1 MFKFPHTL
9 SIISVIIIIMAI
21 LTYVLPAGKFERKY
35 DEKLERDLVVA
46 NTYKT
51 VEQNPQG
58 YTAVLT
64 SFLKGIM
71 QASEIIGYVLIVG
84 GVYGVVLRTN
94 ALNNGLMVLIKKLG
108 RKTQILIPILM
119 FLFAVGGTATGM
131 WEETLAFYA
140 IICTLMIVA
149 GFDSLTG
156 VAILVL
162 GAGTG
167 VLASTINPFATGIA
181 SSIAEISIKDG
192 MNYRILAWVIMVFT
206 SVAYV
211 MRYAMVVKKDP
222 TKSLL
227 TLEQQAEHKQ
237 HFLSSMDVKKTDNAK
252 FSRKDKLVVMGFTVN
267 IVVMIFGVISLD
279 WGILELCMSFLTL
292 AIFTAIVFKINQH
305 TFWDHFIKGSS
316 DLLAAALVVGFARA
330 IMVVANDGFIV
341 DTILNAIATALQ
353 GINKEF
359 FIAINLV
366 VQTCIGFFVPSSSG
380 HAALTMSIM
389 APLADIFEIPR
400 HSVVTAMQFASGLAN
415 LITPTAGVLMAAIGI
430 GRVGYSTWLKFAL
443 PLFAIL
449 FIISIIITTLSVF
462 LG

>member
-9 SIISVIIIIMAI
+9 SIITVIIIIMAI
-21 LTYVLPAGKFERKY
+21 LTYILPAGKFERKY
-35 DEKLERDLVVA
+35 DETLERELVVP
-46 NTYKT
+46 NTYKV

-192 MNYRILAWVIMVFT
+192 MNYRILAWGVMVFT
-206 SVAYV
+206 SVVYV
-211 MRYAMVVKKDP
+211 MRYAMAVKKDP

-237 HFLSSMDVKKTDNAK
+237 HFLSNTNNNSNNII
-252 FSRKDKLVVMGFTVN
+252 FSLKDKLVVIGFAVN

-305 TFWDHFIKGSS
+305 TFWDHFINGSK

-359 FIAINLV
+359 FIVINLV

-389 APLADIFEIPR
+389 APLADIFTIPR

-449 FIISIIITTLSVF
+449 FIISIIITTMSVF